1 MFQNKEILKE
11 VLYIEERPSARE
23 VINLF
28 KAAELNGPL
37 DDEERIEHM
46 IKEAQYILTARVDN
60 QLVGL
65 IRVLTDFSYNAF
77 IADLAVLPEF
87 QNKRIGSQLL
97 NKATQPFEK
106 VKFIIQPGHDSGE
119 FYKKNGFESSPICMV
134 LPRKY

>member
-1 MFQNKEILKE
+1 
-11 VLYIEERPSARE
+11 
-23 VINLF
+23 
-28 KAAELNGPL
+28 
-37 DDEERIEHM
+37 M